1 MSNNLLHDY
10 IAGAIGGT
18 AGIIVGHPFD
28 TVKVQLQTHK
38 HVGNWG
44 CIKTVWRAGVK
55 SGFMRGLSFPLVGNG
70 FLINTIYFG
79 VYGNTLRKFTELRG
93 HKSASYSDIFL
104 AGITKCCGKDGLLQG
119 TAGMYC

>member
-44 CIKTVWRAGVK
+44 CIKTVWRAGVDHQVLWERWIT
-55 SGFMRGLSFPLVGNG
+55 SRDRGNVLLICTASMDYAD
-70 FLINTIYFG
+70 FLEDF
-79 VYGNTLRKFTELRG
+79 
-93 HKSASYSDIFL
+93 IFKL
-104 AGITKCCGKDGLLQG
+104 
-119 TAGMYC
+119 